1 MIHFILSFLSIL
13 LLELSLNNWFI
24 NLIIL
29 FLAILVFYIVYKRR
43 LKRIQDQKDLLEAQ
57 VKQRTIEII
66 KQKEQV
72 EKQKRMLEDEKEKT
86 EKLLLNILPRE
97 MADELKNQGK
107 AKARNYRKV
116 TVMFADFQG
125 FTKLAENYKPE
136 DLVAELD
143 GYFIKFDEIVN
154 KYNVEKIKT
163 IGDAYMA
170 AGGVPIRN
178 KSNAIDTTLAALEIQ
193 RAMQEITAIKKER
206 GDEAWQLRIGLHTGD
221 LIAGVVGIKRF
232 AYDIWGDTVN
242 VAAHMESSGD
252 VGKVNISETTYESI
266 AEFFVTEYR
275 GKVRAKHKG
284 MINMYFVHGIKPELS
299 ENEDGITPNEAFWHY
314 VNLKLYS
321 NINYRNAEKYIVKR
335 LSGDLPDGLHYHG
348 IHHTMDVCNAVE
360 RLALWEG
367 VKGEELYLLK
377 TAALFHDAGFIHAYE
392 SNEPIGAE
400 LAKEMLPNFGYTE
413 EQIAQVIELIESTKI
428 PQNPQNHLEEIM
440 CDSDLDYL
448 GRDDF
453 YPIAETLRQ
462 ELIEFGKI
470 GKAEKDWIEL
480 NIKFLSHHAYF
491 TNSAQARRGSEKRK
505 RIAELKEKLKAIESS
520 VN

>member
-1 MIHFILSFLSIL
+1 MLNYIGIYLFTSLFTYWWFDVIL
-13 LLELSLNNWFI
+13 LGVIVILLY
-24 NLIIL
+24 LI
-29 FLAILVFYIVYKRR
+29 YRD
-43 LKRIQDQKDLLEAQ
+43 RIIKVQKQKDLLESQ

-72 EKQKRMLEDEKEKT
+72 EKQKKLLEEEKEKT

-97 MADELKNQGK
+97 MADELKNKGK
-107 AKARNYRKV
+107 AKARNYRSS
-116 TVMFADFQG
+116 TVMFTDFQG
-125 FTKLAENYKPE
+125 FTKLAEQYSPQ

-143 GYFIKFDEIVN
+143 SYFIKFDEIVN

-178 KSNAIDTTLAALEIQ
+178 KSNAIDVTLAALEIQ
-193 RAMQEITAIKKER
+193 RAMLEIKAAKEKL
-206 GDEAWQLRIGLHTGD
+206 GEQAWEIRIGLHSGD

-242 VAAHMESSGD
+242 VAAHMESSGE
-252 VGKVNISETTYESI
+252 VGKVNVSETTYEAI

-275 GKVRAKHKG
+275 GKVKAKHKG
-284 MINMYFVHGIKPELS
+284 EIDMYFVHGIKPELS
-299 ENEDGITPNEAFWHY
+299 EDDEGIIPNEAFWHY

-321 NINYRNAEKYIVKR
+321 TINYRNAEKYIVKR
-335 LSGDLPDGLHYHG
+335 LEGDLPKGLHYHG
-348 IHHTMDVCNAVE
+348 IHHTMDVCKAVE
-360 RLALWEG
+360 RLAIWEG

-377 TAALFHDAGFIHAYE
+377 TAALYHDAGFIDSYE
-392 SNEPIGAE
+392 SNEPIGAN
-400 LAKEMLPNFGYTE
+400 LAKEMLPNFGYTP
-413 EQIAQVIELIESTKI
+413 EQIEQVIELIEATKI
-428 PQNPQNHLEEIM
+428 PQNPKNHLEEIM

-462 ELIEFGKI
+462 ELMEFGKLKDEPEKWVEMNI
-470 GKAEKDWIEL
+470 G
-480 NIKFLSHHAYF
+480 FLSSHSYF
-491 TNSAQARRGSEKRK
+491 TDSAKARREPYKQQ
-505 RIAELKEKLKAIESS
+505 RILELKEKAKSSKA
-520 VN
+520 

>member
-1 MIHFILSFLSIL
+1 MSPIFQLIIGASLFSYWWFDVSL
-13 LLELSLNNWFI
+13 LA
-24 NLIIL
+24 LIIL
-29 FLAILVFYIVYKRR
+29 SLYLIYRDR
-43 LKRIQDQKDLLEAQ
+43 LKKVQKQKDLLETQ

-72 EKQKRMLEDEKEKT
+72 ERQKKLLEEEKEKT

-97 MADELKNQGK
+97 MADELKNKGK
-107 AKARNYRKV
+107 AKARNYRSA
-116 TVMFADFQG
+116 TVMFTDFKG
-125 FTKLAENYKPE
+125 FTRLAEEYSPQ

-143 GYFIKFDEIVN
+143 SYFITFDEIVN

-193 RAMQEITAIKKER
+193 RAMRELKIAKEEQGEKAWEI
-206 GDEAWQLRIGLHTGD
+206 RIGIHSGD

-242 VAAHMESSGD
+242 VAAHMESSGE
-252 VGKVNISETTYESI
+252 VGKVNVSETTYEAI
-266 AEFFVTEYR
+266 AEFFETEYR
-275 GKVRAKHKG
+275 GKVKAKNKG
-284 MINMYFVHGIKPELS
+284 EIDMYFVHGIKAELS

-321 NINYRNAEKYIVKR
+321 NINYRHAEKYIIKR
-335 LSGDLPDGLHYHG
+335 LEGDLPKGLHYHG
-348 IHHTMDVCNAVE
+348 IHHTKDVCKAVE
-360 RLALWEG
+360 RLAIWEG

-377 TAALFHDAGFIHAYE
+377 TAALYHDAGFIHSYE
-392 SNEPIGAE
+392 SNEPIGAN
-400 LAKEMLPNFGYTE
+400 LAKEMLPTFGYTDD
-413 EQIAQVIELIESTKI
+413 QINQVIDLIEATEI
-428 PQNPQNHLEEIM
+428 PQNPKNHLEQIM

-448 GRDDF
+448 GRSDF

-462 ELIEFGKI
+462 ELIEFK
-470 GKAEKDWIEL
+470 KLDDNPKQWIEM
-480 NIKFLSHHAYF
+480 NIGFLSSHGYF
-491 TNSAQARRGSEKRK
+491 TESAKQRREPEKQK
-505 RIAELKEKLKAIESS
+505 RIAELKEKIAKFKD
-520 VN
+520 